1 MPQVFARWKSFWL
14 FVIGMPVFYLAFA
27 MLYRPAVMH
36 EFFTMHGILTFN
48 RTILMCI
55 ILGVMLISR
64 LMLHLLWRWMHMTWL
79 RYAGWIAG
87 EMAAMA
93 LFMGLYMVLMYR
105 GQYAYFYCVGCCLL
119 DVITILV
126 YPYSIFMVC
135 LALSE
140 KPQTDKEQADS
151 LVRFVDATQR
161 LKLILAKSAILY
173 VEAAENYV
181 HIVYTEY
188 GNRKDCDLRNTMK
201 GIEKL
206 MERHGLVR
214 CQRSYYVN
222 PQRIKALSR
231 DRDGSFLAELDMPDA
246 KKIPVSPKF
255 YEDLTRKM

>member
-1 MPQVFARWKSFWL
+1 MPQIFARWKSLWL
-14 FVIGMPVFYLAFA
+14 YTAGIPVFYLAFA
-27 MLYRPAVMH
+27 MLYRPAVLD

-55 ILGVMLISR
+55 VLGVMLISR
-64 LMLHLLWRWMHMTWL
+64 MMMHFLWRWLHMTWL
-79 RYAGWIAG
+79 RYISWIAG
-87 EMAAMA
+87 EIAAMA
-93 LFMGLYMVLMYR
+93 LFMALYMVLMYH
-105 GQYAYFYCVGCCLL
+105 GAYGYFYCVGCCLL
-119 DVITILV
+119 DVVTILI
-126 YPYSIFMVC
+126 YPYVIFTVC
-135 LALSE
+135 LALSD
-140 KPQTDKEQADS
+140 KPLSDAEQADT

-181 HIVYTEY
+181 RVVYSES

-201 GIEKL
+201 GIEPL
-206 MERHGLVR
+206 MQKHGLVR

-222 PQRIKALSR
+222 PQRVKTLTR
-231 DRDGSFLAELDMPDA
+231 DKDGAFLAELDMPEA